1 MKNATELAAMHLQL
15 AAAEQ
20 WQNIILGKNDGG
32 KVGLCCEGEK
42 PTPILNRLDADLWCW
57 LQLVPGIRG
66 MTAEMNDIAT
76 GI

>member
-1 MKNATELAAMHLQL
+1 MMEGR
-15 AAAEQ
+15 
-20 WQNIILGKNDGG
+20 LGSA
-32 KVGLCCEGEK
+32 VGEK
-42 PTPILNRLDADLWCW
+42 NQHKSKYYNAILNRLDADLWCW